1 MSDPSCI
8 SSPSAVR
15 LKVRWNASVTF
26 AESSCIKIG
35 FGPRFELGY
44 MIDIFQASY
53 VTTESGIQRFLAKRG
68 RNERAIEI
76 LCNALLI
83 K

>member
-35 FGPRFELGY
+35 VGPRFELGY
-44 MIDIFQASY
+44 MIDIFGSVAEF
-53 VTTESGIQRFLAKRG
+53 VGKRED
-68 RNERAIEI
+68 N
-76 LCNALLI
+76 
-83 K
+83 